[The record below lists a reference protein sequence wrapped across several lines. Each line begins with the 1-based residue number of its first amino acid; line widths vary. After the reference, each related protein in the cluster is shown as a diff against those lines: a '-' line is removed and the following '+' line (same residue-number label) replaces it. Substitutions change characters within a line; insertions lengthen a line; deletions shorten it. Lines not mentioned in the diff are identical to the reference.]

1 MAFRLVTS
9 PLTWPTRF
17 VRWLGCDRNP
27 LRRTSDRLEARLVL
41 LAIVGYAPLAMLAAS
56 YASHWVYEAGVRAQ
70 HVVPARPV
78 AAVVLT
84 SVKSTKPVA
93 KTWVP
98 VRWTMGSRTHTDTA
112 PVSYGVPAG
121 TTIRVWVD
129 QRDRVT
135 PPPPTTRQLDDQ
147 VLTAK
152 VLAPLL
158 MAQILVL
165 SLLALRW
172 YLNRQRFA
180 RWDSEW
186 GLIDAIN
193 SR

>member
-1 MAFRLVTS
+1 MAFPLVTS

-41 LAIVGYAPLAMLAAS
+41 LAIVGYAPLAVLAAS
-56 YASHWVYEAGVRAQ
+56 YASHWVYNAGVRAQ
-70 HVVPARPV
+70 HVVHGRSV

-84 SVKSTKPVA
+84 SAKSTKPTA
-93 KTWVP
+93 TAWVP
-98 VRWTMGSRTHTDTA
+98 VRWTMGSRTHADTA
-112 PVSYGVPAG
+112 PVPFGVPAG
-121 TTIRVWVD
+121 ATIRLWVD
-129 QRDRVT
+129 QSDRIT
-135 PPPPTTRQLDDQ
+135 TPPPTTGQLDDQ
-147 VLTAK
+147 VVAIK

-158 MAQILVL
+158 LAQILVL
-165 SLLALRW
+165 SLLMLRW

-180 RWDSEW
+180 RWDFEW
-186 GLIDAIN
+186 GLID